1 MKAVIF
7 DVDGTLWDSTEKVA
21 ISWRMTCARRGVP
34 CRQIT
39 GERLKQEFGKLLP
52 DIGRSVFPELPEDAV
67 LRLTEECCEEEN
79 RYLLA
84 DPPKTYEGIYEL
96 FRTLSGRM
104 PVFIVSNCQA
114 GYIEA
119 MLEAS
124 GLGSF
129 VTDHLC
135 PGDTGEAKAANIQRI
150 IDRYQLTDA
159 VYVGDTAGDAKA
171 AADAGI
177 PFIFADYGFGRVK
190 EAAATI
196 HTPAELLMYVD
207 MPFPLIKNTD
217 GF

>member
-114 GYIEA
+114 GYIETFLPLVPNDLFSDHMCWSDTESDKHVTILKQMERA
-119 MLEAS
+119 KEKEAIYI
-124 GLGSF
+124 
-129 VTDHLC
+129 
-135 PGDTGEAKAANIQRI
+135 GDTQ
-150 IDRYQLTDA
+150 
-159 VYVGDTAGDAKA
+159 GDEKETHLAGL
-171 AADAGI
+171 
-177 PFIFADYGFGRVK
+177 PFIHAAYGFGKANNPEGVINDFSELPK
-190 EAAATI
+190 EL
-196 HTPAELLMYVD
+196 EKLGY
-207 MPFPLIKNTD
+207 
-217 GF
+217 

>member
-104 PVFIVSNCQA
+104 PVFIVSPPLPRRHRRGKGGEHLPDYRQIRSDGRRLCRGYRRRCQSLGKCRHSVCFCGLWLRPCGKCGRNDLQPA
-114 GYIEA
+114 GASSADRKALPHRSGKPYF
-119 MLEAS
+119 LNAS
-124 GLGSF
+124 GHSG
-129 VTDHLC
+129 VIAHL
-135 PGDTGEAKAANIQRI
+135 R
-150 IDRYQLTDA
+150 
-159 VYVGDTAGDAKA
+159 AGHS
-171 AADAGI
+171 
-177 PFIFADYGFGRVK
+177 P
-190 EAAATI
+190 
-196 HTPAELLMYVD
+196 
-207 MPFPLIKNTD
+207 
-217 GF
+217 